1 MRYSAHK
8 TLAAISTC
16 LLLTIGCGSSEEASV
31 ALQDVVPVGDATNTA
46 QEIQSGKQSPES
58 DSSEEKVSEKPKK
71 HFLLADFEP
80 PYPNRVNPFA
90 PPTRSTRQAQRSENS
105 ESSVVLLGFAKLDEP
120 KAILNIDGVVSPL
133 ANGDQHAGVQVI
145 AIEPPNAVLQR
156 GRDRWTASIN

>member
-1 MRYSAHK
+1 MRYSAPK
-8 TLAAISTC
+8 TLAAITTC
-16 LLLTIGCGSSEEASV
+16 FLFTLGCGSSEKASV
-31 ALQDVVPVGDATNTA
+31 AFQNIVPVDVSKNTP
-46 QEIQSGKQSPES
+46 QDIKPDKQSSETDLPEKQVT
-58 DSSEEKVSEKPKK
+58 ENPKK
-71 HFLLADFEP
+71 QFILAKFQP

-90 PPTRSTRQAQRSENS
+90 PPTRSTRQAQRSGNS

-145 AIEPPNAVLQR
+145 SIEPPNAVLQR